1 MNMMIWGV
9 IASFSG
15 VILMILGKLWAVAL
29 FLAGF
34 VLIVAHWAKLYKGA
48 GYEADVNAGNGL
60 YGQGRQQS
68 EANKDPSIPRQYE
81 DRPGNSH
88 LE

>member
-1 MNMMIWGV
+1 MNLMILGLLV
-9 IASFSG
+9 SFAG
-15 VILMILGKLWAVAL
+15 VILMILGKLWAVLL

-34 VLIVAHWAKLYKGA
+34 CLIVAHWAKMYKGA

-68 EANKDPSIPRQYE
+68 EACKDKSIPREYE
-81 DRPGNSH
+81 DRPANK
-88 LE
+88 

>member
-1 MNMMIWGV
+1 MNMMIWGI
-9 IASFSG
+9 IASFAG
-15 VILMILGKLWAVAL
+15 VILMILGKLWAVLL

-34 VLIVAHWAKLYKGA
+34 VLIVAHWAKMYKGA
-48 GYEADVNAGNGL
+48 GYEADVNVGNGL

>member
-1 MNMMIWGV
+1 MNMMIWGI
-9 IASFSG
+9 IASFAG
-15 VILMILGKLWAVAL
+15 VILMILGKLWAVL
-29 FLAGF
+29 MFLAVF
-34 VLIVAHWAKLYKGA
+34 VLIVAHWEMLYKGA